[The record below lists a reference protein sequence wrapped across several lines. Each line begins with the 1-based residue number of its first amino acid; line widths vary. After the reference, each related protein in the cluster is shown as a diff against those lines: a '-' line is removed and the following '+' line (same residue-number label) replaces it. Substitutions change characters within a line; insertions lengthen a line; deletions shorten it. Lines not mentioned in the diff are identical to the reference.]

1 MTDRRKGGRNPK
13 LDPAVN
19 RYCVR
24 FTGEENKRLL
34 AMFKQSGMPYMAC
47 FIKAQFFG
55 QEFRTFTD
63 DDSMKPYNDKL
74 ASLHSQFYIEKIQY
88 HYKEQNNCFLFQDVQ
103 HSCKPAQYNLHPIY
117 SHVDLKCKCI
127 RYIRL
132 NKMSLYDI
140 SSRIIS
146 LRFYSQ

>member
-55 QEFRTFTD
+55 QEFKTFTD
-63 DDSMKPYNDKL
+63 NGSMKPYNDKL
-74 ASLHSQFYIEKIQY
+74 ASLNSQFRQFG
-88 HYKEQNNCFLFQDVQ
+88 ND
-103 HSCKPAQYNLHPIY
+103 YNLALKELKVRFSE
-117 SHVDLKCKCI
+117 SHAIQLLHRMEKSLMQMGEVMDKARQLTEDV
-127 RYIRL
+127 RNRQ
-132 NKMSLYDI
+132 NKNDK
-140 SSRIIS
+140 RI
-146 LRFYSQ
+146 

>member
-1 MTDRRKGGRNPK
+1 MTDRKKGGRNPK
-13 LDPAVN
+13 LDPATN

-63 DDSMKPYNDKL
+63 DGSMKPYNDKL
-74 ASLHSQFYIEKIQY
+74 ASLHSQFRQLG
-88 HYKEQNNCFLFQDVQ
+88 ND
-103 HSCKPAQYNLHPIY
+103 YNLA
-117 SHVDLKCKCI
+117 LKELKV
-127 RYIRL
+127 
-132 NKMSLYDI
+132 
-140 SSRIIS
+140 
-146 LRFYSQ
+146 RFSEYHAIQLLCRMERSPMQMAEVMDKARQLTENVRNRQERKDNHL

>member
-63 DDSMKPYNDKL
+63 DGSMKPYNEKL
-74 ASLHSQFYIEKIQY
+74 SSLHSQFRQLG
-88 HYKEQNNCFLFQDVQ
+88 ND
-103 HSCKPAQYNLHPIY
+103 YNLA
-117 SHVDLKCKCI
+117 LKELKVHFSEPHAIQLLCRMEK
-127 RYIRL
+127 
-132 NKMSLYDI
+132 SLMQMVEVMDRVRQLTEEV
-140 SSRIIS
+140 RIAQEWKGNH
-146 LRFYSQ
+146 L

>member
-63 DDSMKPYNDKL
+63 DGSMKPYNDKL
-74 ASLHSQFYIEKIQY
+74 SSLHSQFRQLG
-88 HYKEQNNCFLFQDVQ
+88 ND
-103 HSCKPAQYNLHPIY
+103 YNLT
-117 SHVDLKCKCI
+117 LKELKVHFSEPHAIQLLC
-127 RYIRL
+127 RMER
-132 NKMSLYDI
+132 SLMQMAEVMDKARQLTEEV
-140 SSRIIS
+140 RIAQEWKGNH
-146 LRFYSQ
+146 L

>member
-13 LDPAVN
+13 LDPATN

-24 FTGEENKRLL
+24 FTGEENNRLL

-63 DDSMKPYNDKL
+63 DGSMKPYNDKL
-74 ASLHSQFYIEKIQY
+74 ASLHSQFRQLG
-88 HYKEQNNCFLFQDVQ
+88 ND
-103 HSCKPAQYNLHPIY
+103 YNLA
-117 SHVDLKCKCI
+117 LKELKVRFSEYHAIQLLC
-127 RYIRL
+127 RMER
-132 NKMSLYDI
+132 SLMQMAEVMDKA
-140 SSRIIS
+140 RQ
-146 LRFYSQ
+146 LTENVRNRQERKDNHL

>member
-63 DDSMKPYNDKL
+63 DGSMKPYNDKL
-74 ASLHSQFYIEKIQY
+74 ASLHSQFRQLG
-88 HYKEQNNCFLFQDVQ
+88 ND
-103 HSCKPAQYNLHPIY
+103 YNLA
-117 SHVDLKCKCI
+117 LKELKVRFSEYHAIQLLC
-127 RYIRL
+127 RMER
-132 NKMSLYDI
+132 SLMQMAEVMDKA
-140 SSRIIS
+140 RQ
-146 LRFYSQ
+146 LTENVRNRQERKDNHL

>member
-1 MTDRRKGGRNPK
+1 MTDKRKGGRNPK
-13 LDPAVN
+13 LDPATN

-63 DDSMKPYNDKL
+63 DGSMKPYNEKL
-74 ASLHSQFYIEKIQY
+74 SSLHSQFRQLG
-88 HYKEQNNCFLFQDVQ
+88 ND
-103 HSCKPAQYNLHPIY
+103 YNLA
-117 SHVDLKCKCI
+117 LKELKVHFSEPHAIQLLCRMEK
-127 RYIRL
+127 
-132 NKMSLYDI
+132 SLMQMVEVMDRVRQLTEEV
-140 SSRIIS
+140 RIAQEWKGNH
-146 LRFYSQ
+146 L

>member
-13 LDPAVN
+13 IDPAVN

-63 DDSMKPYNDKL
+63 DGSMKPYNEKL
-74 ASLHSQFYIEKIQY
+74 SSLHSQFRQLG
-88 HYKEQNNCFLFQDVQ
+88 ND
-103 HSCKPAQYNLHPIY
+103 YNLA
-117 SHVDLKCKCI
+117 LKELKVHFSEPHAIQLLCRMEK
-127 RYIRL
+127 
-132 NKMSLYDI
+132 SLMQMVEVMDRVRQLTEEV
-140 SSRIIS
+140 RIAQEWKGNH
-146 LRFYSQ
+146 L

>member
-1 MTDRRKGGRNPK
+1 MTDRRKGGRKPK

-55 QEFRTFTD
+55 QKFRTFTD
-63 DDSMKPYNDKL
+63 DGSMKPYNDKL
-74 ASLHSQFYIEKIQY
+74 TSLHSQFRQLG
-88 HYKEQNNCFLFQDVQ
+88 ND
-103 HSCKPAQYNLHPIY
+103 YNLA
-117 SHVDLKCKCI
+117 LKELKVRFSEPHATRLLRRMEKSLMQMAEVMDRVI
-127 RYIRL
+127 HLTEEVRNRQERKDRYL
-132 NKMSLYDI
+132 
-140 SSRIIS
+140 
-146 LRFYSQ
+146 

>member
-55 QEFRTFTD
+55 QKFRTFTD
-63 DDSMKPYNDKL
+63 DGSMKPYNDKL
-74 ASLHSQFYIEKIQY
+74 TSLHSQFRQLG
-88 HYKEQNNCFLFQDVQ
+88 ND
-103 HSCKPAQYNLHPIY
+103 YNLA
-117 SHVDLKCKCI
+117 LKELKVRSSEPHAIQLLCRMEK
-127 RYIRL
+127 
-132 NKMSLYDI
+132 SLMQMVEVMDRVRQLTEEV
-140 SSRIIS
+140 RIAQEWKGNH
-146 LRFYSQ
+146 L

>member
-55 QEFRTFTD
+55 QEFRTYTD
-63 DDSMKPYNDKL
+63 DGSMKPYNDKL
-74 ASLHSQFYIEKIQY
+74 ASLHSQFRQLGNDYNLALKELKVRFSEPHAIQLLCRMEKIIIQMAEVMDRAR
-88 HYKEQNNCFLFQDVQ
+88 HLTEDVRNRQ
-103 HSCKPAQYNLHPIY
+103 ERKDNHL
-117 SHVDLKCKCI
+117 
-127 RYIRL
+127 
-132 NKMSLYDI
+132 
-140 SSRIIS
+140 
-146 LRFYSQ
+146 

>member
-55 QEFRTFTD
+55 QEVRTFTD
-63 DDSMKPYNDKL
+63 DGSMKPYNDKL
-74 ASLHSQFYIEKIQY
+74 SSLHSQFRQLG
-88 HYKEQNNCFLFQDVQ
+88 ND
-103 HSCKPAQYNLHPIY
+103 YNLT
-117 SHVDLKCKCI
+117 LKELKVHFSEPHAIQLLC
-127 RYIRL
+127 RMER
-132 NKMSLYDI
+132 SLMQMAEVMDKARQLTEEV
-140 SSRIIS
+140 RIAQEWKGNH
-146 LRFYSQ
+146 L

>member
-63 DDSMKPYNDKL
+63 DGSMKPYNDKL
-74 ASLHSQFYIEKIQY
+74 SSLHSQFRQLGNDYNLALKELKVRFSEPHAIQLLCHMEKIIIQMAEVLDRAK
-88 HYKEQNNCFLFQDVQ
+88 HQTEDVRNRQ
-103 HSCKPAQYNLHPIY
+103 ERRDKHL
-117 SHVDLKCKCI
+117 
-127 RYIRL
+127 
-132 NKMSLYDI
+132 
-140 SSRIIS
+140 
-146 LRFYSQ
+146 

>member
-1 MTDRRKGGRNPK
+1 MTDKRKGGRNPK
-13 LDPAVN
+13 LDPATN

-63 DDSMKPYNDKL
+63 DGSMKPYNDKL
-74 ASLHSQFYIEKIQY
+74 TSLHSQFRQLG
-88 HYKEQNNCFLFQDVQ
+88 ND
-103 HSCKPAQYNLHPIY
+103 YNLA
-117 SHVDLKCKCI
+117 LKELKVRFSEYHAIQLLC
-127 RYIRL
+127 RMER
-132 NKMSLYDI
+132 SLMQMAEVMDKA
-140 SSRIIS
+140 RQ
-146 LRFYSQ
+146 LTENVRNRQERKDNHL

>member
-1 MTDRRKGGRNPK
+1 MTDRKKGGRNPK
-13 LDPAVN
+13 LDPATN

-63 DDSMKPYNDKL
+63 DGSMKPYNDKL
-74 ASLHSQFYIEKIQY
+74 ASLHSQFRQLG
-88 HYKEQNNCFLFQDVQ
+88 ND
-103 HSCKPAQYNLHPIY
+103 YNLA
-117 SHVDLKCKCI
+117 LKELKV
-127 RYIRL
+127 
-132 NKMSLYDI
+132 
-140 SSRIIS
+140 
-146 LRFYSQ
+146 RFYEYHAIQLLCRMERSLMQMAEVMDKARQLTENVRNRQERKDNHL

>member
-13 LDPAVN
+13 LDQAVN

-24 FTGEENKRLL
+24 FTGKENKRLL

-63 DDSMKPYNDKL
+63 DGSMKPYNDKL
-74 ASLHSQFYIEKIQY
+74 SSLHSQFRQLG
-88 HYKEQNNCFLFQDVQ
+88 ND
-103 HSCKPAQYNLHPIY
+103 YNLA
-117 SHVDLKCKCI
+117 LKELKVRFSEPHAIQLLCRMEK
-127 RYIRL
+127 
-132 NKMSLYDI
+132 SLMQMVEVMDRVRQLTEEV
-140 SSRIIS
+140 RIAQEWKGNH
-146 LRFYSQ
+146 L

>member
-13 LDPAVN
+13 IDPAVI

-34 AMFKQSGMPYMAC
+34 AMHKQSGMPYMAC

-63 DDSMKPYNDKL
+63 DGSMKPYNDKL
-74 ASLHSQFYIEKIQY
+74 SSLHSQFRQLG
-88 HYKEQNNCFLFQDVQ
+88 ND
-103 HSCKPAQYNLHPIY
+103 YNLA
-117 SHVDLKCKCI
+117 LKELKVRFSEPHAIQLLCRMEKVIIQMGEVMDRVRHLTEEI
-127 RYIRL
+127 RNRQERTNRHL
-132 NKMSLYDI
+132 
-140 SSRIIS
+140 
-146 LRFYSQ
+146 

>member
-1 MTDRRKGGRNPK
+1 MTDRRKGGRNLK
-13 LDPAVN
+13 LDPATN

-63 DDSMKPYNDKL
+63 DGSMKPYNEKL
-74 ASLHSQFYIEKIQY
+74 SSLHSQFRQLG
-88 HYKEQNNCFLFQDVQ
+88 ND
-103 HSCKPAQYNLHPIY
+103 YNLA
-117 SHVDLKCKCI
+117 LKELKVHFSEPHAIQLLCRMEK
-127 RYIRL
+127 
-132 NKMSLYDI
+132 SLMQMVEVMDRVRQLTEEV
-140 SSRIIS
+140 RIAQEWKGNH
-146 LRFYSQ
+146 L

>member
-1 MTDRRKGGRNPK
+1 MTDKRKGGRNPK
-13 LDPAVN
+13 LDPATN

-63 DDSMKPYNDKL
+63 DGSMKPYNEKL
-74 ASLHSQFYIEKIQY
+74 SSLHSQFRQLG
-88 HYKEQNNCFLFQDVQ
+88 ND
-103 HSCKPAQYNLHPIY
+103 YNLA
-117 SHVDLKCKCI
+117 LKELKVHFSEPHAIQLLCRMEK
-127 RYIRL
+127 
-132 NKMSLYDI
+132 SLMQMVEVMDRVRQLTEDV
-140 SSRIIS
+140 RIAQEWKGNH
-146 LRFYSQ
+146 L

>member
-63 DDSMKPYNDKL
+63 DGSIKPYNDKL
-74 ASLHSQFYIEKIQY
+74 SSLHSQFRQLGNDYNLALKELKVRFSEPHAIQLLCHMEKIIIQMAEVLDRAK
-88 HYKEQNNCFLFQDVQ
+88 HLTEDVRNRQ
-103 HSCKPAQYNLHPIY
+103 ERRDKHL
-117 SHVDLKCKCI
+117 
-127 RYIRL
+127 
-132 NKMSLYDI
+132 
-140 SSRIIS
+140 
-146 LRFYSQ
+146 